1 MEFKKRFKLAAL
13 LMGVLAMTSLVACS
27 TDDDDEDK
35 NNSTNVPK
43 TDDEGQNNSSSV
55 LKTTRLTLSRK
66 TEYGNDWIYFSLS
79 QGKEITVSEDSHATD
94 TSWDLA
100 FNRYNIRTNSGAS
113 GSGKGGAL
121 DTGLTDFDAVT
132 TVPSGTFTVDEE
144 AQITGSFTGN
154 GITYAESTLNKVLAE
169 AIAFAG
175 PPPSYTPNNHV
186 YIVKTADG
194 KYAKL
199 QVEGFYND
207 EGKSGYMTFK
217 FAYQPDGSTNLA
229 TK

>member
-1 MEFKKRFKLAAL
+1 MEIKRKLSLAAL
-13 LMGVLAMTSLVACS
+13 AMSAVAMFSFTACS
-27 TDDDDEDK
+27 SDDD
-35 NNSTNVPK
+35 NNGG
-43 TDDEGQNNSSSV
+43 DDSNG

-66 TEYGNDWIYFSLS
+66 TDYGNDWIYFSLS
-79 QGKEITVSEDSHATD
+79 QGKEITVSEESHATD

-113 GSGKGGAL
+113 GCGKGGAL
-121 DTGLTDFDAVT
+121 DTGLTDFDAVS
-132 TVPSGTFTVDEE
+132 TVPAGTFTVDEE
-144 AQITGSFTGN
+144 AEITGSFTGT

-175 PPPSYTPNNHV
+175 PPPTYTPNNHV

-199 QVEGFYND
+199 QVEGFYDD
-207 EGKSGYMTFK
+207 EGNSGYMTFK
-217 FAYQPDGSTNLA
+217 FAYQPDGSTNVA